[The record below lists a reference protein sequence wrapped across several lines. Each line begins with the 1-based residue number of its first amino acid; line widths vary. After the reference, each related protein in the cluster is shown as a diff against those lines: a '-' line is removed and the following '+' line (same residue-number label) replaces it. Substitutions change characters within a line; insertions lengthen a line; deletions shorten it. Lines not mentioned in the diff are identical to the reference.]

1 MDSGHHPRASYAE
14 IEALPRHIVGE
25 LLRGHLYTY
34 ARPAVRQLHGT
45 CCLKA
50 LLGAKFFDGLGGDG
64 GWWLLKEPELHLLDD
79 VMVPDIAGWRV
90 ENVPEL
96 PDVPWFTTPPD
107 WVCEVLSS
115 STAAVDR
122 AIKMPLYANA
132 GVGHLWLLDPVLRTL
147 EVFAR
152 EGTRWLLLDTLADDA
167 RVRAEPFTALEWN
180 LDVLWLRKR

>member
-1 MDSGHHPRASYAE
+1 MDSGPHPRASYAD
-14 IEALPRHIVGE
+14 IETLPRHLVGE
-25 LLRGHLYTY
+25 L
-34 ARPAVRQLHGT
+34 
-45 CCLKA
+45 
-50 LLGAKFFDGLGGDG
+50 
-64 GWWLLKEPELHLLDD
+64 
-79 VMVPDIAGWRV
+79 
-90 ENVPEL
+90 L

-107 WVCEVLSS
+107 WVCEVLSP

-122 AIKMPLYANA
+122 AIKMPLHANA

-152 EGTRWLLLDTLADDA
+152 EGTRWLLLDTHADDA